1 MLKLL
6 GVVLL
11 PTVTVLL
18 SVRTVPIWLPLIFL
32 VTLTVTTTVP
42 ELAPA
47 AKRTEFVLEEV
58 PVVLPLWLTSVA
70 EPVVV
75 PTVHA

>member
-18 SVRTVPIWLPLIFL
+18 SVRTVPIWLPLTFL
-32 VTLTVTTTVP
+32 VTVTVTATVP

-47 AKRTEFVLEEV
+47 AKRTEFVLEVV
-58 PVVLPLWLTSVA
+58 PVTLPVWLTSVA

-75 PTVHA
+75 PTVHT